1 MRLSILVNV
10 PAMKRIL
17 LEISGWAFIALGVA
31 GLFLPFLQGILF
43 LLVGLTILSMNHHWA
58 RRWIARLLERFPN
71 AQNALKKFLGKYS
84 RYVPGLTS
92 QSPTEKETA

>member
-1 MRLSILVNV
+1 MRVSILINV

-17 LEISGWAFIALGVA
+17 LEISGWAFVALGIA

-71 AQNALKKFLGKYS
+71 ARSALKKFLGKYS
-84 RYVPGLTS
+84 RYVPGLAA
-92 QSPTEKETA
+92 QAATEKETA